1 MVHYPLYTHNLSL
14 VGVCV
19 KRIGKLAIKE
29 TYRILQLEGIFR
41 LVVPDL
47 VILASRYLDRINRG
61 EPDANSRF
69 LQEAYLGMESRPNS
83 MISRFVR
90 TLGNSKHLWMWDEKS
105 LSNELS
111 KAGFVDVRRAQFN
124 DGSDP
129 MFRLVE
135 EEGRFEDAV
144 AIEARRPR
152 Y

>member
-1 MVHYPLYTHNLSL
+1 
-14 VGVCV
+14 
-19 KRIGKLAIKE
+19 
-29 TYRILQLEGIFR
+29 
-41 LVVPDL
+41 
-47 VILASRYLDRINRG
+47 
-61 EPDANSRF
+61 
-69 LQEAYLGMESRPNS
+69 
-83 MISRFVR
+83 
-90 TLGNSKHLWMWDEKS
+90 MWDEKS

-135 EEGRFEDAV
+135 DEGRFEDAV